1 MGDQND
7 EAFMTRLLY
16 ALAGADTARQFSP
29 HVWKTVMSLAHKGL
43 DYETVPVGFTA
54 IAAIEGGATATVP
67 LLRDGEKLVRD
78 SFDIA
83 LYLDE
88 TYPDR
93 PSLFGG
99 EGGKA
104 MARFIENWSQSTLH
118 MAVTRIAILDIHNL
132 LGAADRKYF
141 RRSREERLGA
151 SLEDIAAAG
160 RAEIEGFAK
169 KLQPL
174 RNMLKVQPFI
184 GGAGPLFPDYIVF
197 GALQWLRTTA
207 GTRVLEDDDA
217 VALWFRRCLDLH
229 GGVGHR
235 VTAA

>member
-1 MGDQND
+1 
-7 EAFMTRLLY
+7 MTRLLY
-16 ALAGADTARQFSP
+16 ALAGTDKARQFSP

-43 DYETVPVGFTA
+43 DYETVPVGFTEIKA
-54 IAAIEGGATATVP
+54 VEGGATATVP
-67 LLRDGEKLVRD
+67 LLRDGDRLVRD
-78 SFDIA
+78 SFEIA

-88 TYPDR
+88 AYPDR

-104 MARFIENWSQSTLH
+104 MARFIESWSQSALH

-132 LGAADRKYF
+132 LDPTDQAYF

-169 KLQPL
+169 RLQPL
-174 RNMLKVQPFI
+174 RNTLKIQPFI
-184 GGAGPLFPDYIVF
+184 GGEGPLFPDYIVF

-207 GTRVLEDDDA
+207 GTRVLAEDDP
-217 VALWFRRCLDLH
+217 VALWFGRCLDLH

>member
-1 MGDQND
+1 
-7 EAFMTRLLY
+7 MTRLLY
-16 ALAGADTARQFSP
+16 ALAGADKARQFSP

-43 DYETVPVGFTA
+43 DYETVPVSFTE
-54 IAAIEGGATATVP
+54 IPAIENGSTATVP
-67 LLRDGEKLVRD
+67 LLRDGDRLVRD
-78 SFDIA
+78 SFGIA

-88 TYPDR
+88 AYPDR

-118 MAVTRIAILDIHNL
+118 MAVTRIAILDIHDL
-132 LGAADRKYF
+132 LGPADKAYF
-141 RRSREERLGA
+141 RSSREERLGA
-151 SLEDIAAAG
+151 PLEEIAAAG
-160 RAEIEGFAK
+160 RAEVEGFAK

-184 GGAGPLFPDYIVF
+184 GGEGPLFPDYIVF

-207 GTRVLEDDDA
+207 GTKVLEADDP
-217 VALWFRRCLDLH
+217 VALWFARCLDLH

>member
-1 MGDQND
+1 
-7 EAFMTRLLY
+7 MTRLLY
-16 ALAGADTARQFSP
+16 ALCAADPARQFSP

-43 DYETVPVGFTA
+43 DYEMVPVPFTD
-54 IAAIEGGATATVP
+54 IPAIEGGRTATVP
-67 LLRDGEKLVRD
+67 LLRDGEQLVRD

-88 TYPDR
+88 AYPDR

-104 MARFIENWSQSTLH
+104 MARFIENWSQSALH
-118 MAVTRIAILDIHNL
+118 MAVTRIAILDIHDML
-132 LGAADRKYF
+132 APKDQAYF

-151 SLEDIAAAG
+151 SLEEIAAAG
-160 RAEIEGFAK
+160 RVEVEGFAK
-169 KLQPL
+169 RLQPL
-174 RNMLKVQPFI
+174 RNMLKGQPFI
-184 GGAGPLFPDYIVF
+184 GGEGPLFPDYIVF

-207 GTRVLEDDDA
+207 GTKVLAEDDL
-217 VALWFRRCLDLH
+217 VAGWFARCLDLH
-229 GGVGHR
+229 GGIGHR

>member
-1 MGDQND
+1 
-7 EAFMTRLLY
+7 MTRLLY
-16 ALAGADTARQFSP
+16 ALCAADPARQFSP

-43 DYETVPVGFTA
+43 DYETVPVPFTD
-54 IAAIEGGATATVP
+54 IPTIEGGCTATVP
-67 LLRDGEKLVRD
+67 LLRDGGKLVRD

-88 TYPDR
+88 AYPER

-99 EGGKA
+99 QGGRA
-104 MARFIENWSQSTLH
+104 MARFIENWSQSALH
-118 MAVTRIAILDIHNL
+118 MAVTRIAILDIHDML
-132 LGAADRKYF
+132 APQDQAYF

-169 KLQPL
+169 RLQPL
-174 RNMLKVQPFI
+174 RNMLKTQPFI
-184 GGAGPLFPDYIVF
+184 GGEGPLFADYIVF

-207 GTRVLEDDDA
+207 GTDVLAQDDP
-217 VALWFRRCLDLH
+217 VAGWFRRCLALH
-229 GGVGHR
+229 GGIGDR

>member
-1 MGDQND
+1 
-7 EAFMTRLLY
+7 
-16 ALAGADTARQFSP
+16 
-29 HVWKTVMSLAHKGL
+29 MSLAHKGL
-43 DYETVPVGFTA
+43 DYETVPVGFTQ
-54 IAAIEGGATATVP
+54 IAGIENGCTATVP
-67 LLRDGEKLVRD
+67 LLRDGEKLVAD
-78 SFDIA
+78 SFGIA

-88 TYPDR
+88 AYPDR

-118 MAVTRIAILDIHNL
+118 MAVTRIAILDIHDL
-132 LGAADRKYF
+132 LGPEDRAYF

-151 SLEDIAAAG
+151 PLEEIAAAG
-160 RAEIEGFAK
+160 RAEIEGFAR

-184 GGAGPLFPDYIVF
+184 GGEGPLFPDYIVF

-207 GTRVLEDDDA
+207 GVKVLEEDDP
-217 VALWFRRCLDLH
+217 VALWFARCLDLH

>member
-1 MGDQND
+1 
-7 EAFMTRLLY
+7 MTRLLY
-16 ALAGADTARQFSP
+16 ALAGADKARQFSP

-43 DYETVPVGFTA
+43 SYETVPVGFTE
-54 IAAIEGGATATVP
+54 IPGIENGGTPTVP
-67 LLRDGEKLVRD
+67 LLRDGDRLVRD

-88 TYPDR
+88 AYPDR

-99 EGGKA
+99 EGGRA

-118 MAVTRIAILDIHNL
+118 MAITRIAILDIHNL
-132 LGAADRKYF
+132 LGEADRAYF

-151 SLEDIAAAG
+151 SLEEIAAAG
-160 RAEIEGFAK
+160 RAEVEAFAK

-174 RNMLKVQPFI
+174 RNMLKIQPFI
-184 GGAGPLFPDYIVF
+184 GGESPLFPDYIVF

-207 GTRVLEDDDA
+207 GTKVLEDDDP
-217 VALWFRRCLDLH
+217 VALWFTRCLDLH
-229 GGVGHR
+229 GGTGRR

>member
-1 MGDQND
+1 
-7 EAFMTRLLY
+7 MTRLLY
-16 ALAGADTARQFSP
+16 ALSGADRTRQFSP

-43 DYETVPVGFTA
+43 SYETVPVGFTE
-54 IAAIEGGATATVP
+54 IPAIEDGSTATVP
-67 LLRDGEKLVRD
+67 LLRDGDRLVRD

-88 TYPDR
+88 AYPDR

-99 EGGKA
+99 EGGRA
-104 MARFIENWSQSTLH
+104 MARFIESWSQSALH

-132 LGAADRKYF
+132 LEPTDQTYF

-160 RAEIEGFAK
+160 KAEIEGFSK
-169 KLQPL
+169 RLQPL

-184 GGAGPLFPDYIVF
+184 GGEGPLFADYIVF

-207 GTRVLEDDDA
+207 GTKVLEEGDA
-217 VALWFRRCLDLH
+217 VAGWFARCLDLH

>member
-1 MGDQND
+1 
-7 EAFMTRLLY
+7 MTRLLY
-16 ALAGADTARQFSP
+16 ALAGADKARQFSP

-43 DYETVPVGFTA
+43 DYETVPVSFTD
-54 IAAIEGGATATVP
+54 IPAIENGCAATVP

-78 SFDIA
+78 SFEIA

-88 TYPDR
+88 AYPDR

-118 MAVTRIAILDIHNL
+118 MAVTRIAILHIHDL
-132 LGAADRKYF
+132 LGPEDRAYF

-160 RAEIEGFAK
+160 RVEVEGFAK

-184 GGAGPLFPDYIVF
+184 GGEAPLFPDYIVF

-207 GTRVLEDDDA
+207 GAKVLEADDP
-217 VALWFRRCLDLH
+217 VALWFARCLDLH

>member
-1 MGDQND
+1 
-7 EAFMTRLLY
+7 MTRLLY
-16 ALAGADTARQFSP
+16 ALCAADPARQFSP

-43 DYETVPVGFTA
+43 DYETVPVPFTEIPA
-54 IAAIEGGATATVP
+54 LEDGCTATVP
-67 LLRDGEKLVRD
+67 LLRDGKRLVRD

-88 TYPDR
+88 AYPDR

-104 MARFIENWSQSTLH
+104 MARFVETWSQSTLH
-118 MAVTRIAILDIHNL
+118 MAVTRIAILDIHDML
-132 LGAADRKYF
+132 APKDQAYF

-151 SLEDIAAAG
+151 SLEEIAAAG

-169 KLQPL
+169 RLQPL

-184 GGAGPLFPDYIVF
+184 GGEGPLFADYIVF

-207 GTRVLEDDDA
+207 GTRVLEEDDP

-229 GGVGHR
+229 GGVRRR

>member
-1 MGDQND
+1 
-7 EAFMTRLLY
+7 MTRLLY
-16 ALAGADTARQFSP
+16 ALSGADRTRQFSP

-43 DYETVPVGFTA
+43 AYETVPVGFTE
-54 IAAIEGGATATVP
+54 IPAIEGGSTATVP
-67 LLRDGEKLVRD
+67 LLRDGDRLVRD

-88 TYPDR
+88 AYPDR

-104 MARFIENWSQSTLH
+104 MARFIESWSQSILH

-132 LGAADRKYF
+132 LEPADQTYF

-160 RAEIEGFAK
+160 KAEVEGFSR

-184 GGAGPLFPDYIVF
+184 GGEGPLFPDYIVF

-207 GTRVLEDDDA
+207 GTKVLEEGDP
-217 VALWFRRCLDLH
+217 VADWFARCLDLH

>member
-1 MGDQND
+1 
-7 EAFMTRLLY
+7 MTRLLY
-16 ALAGADTARQFSP
+16 ALAGADKARQFSP

-43 DYETVPVGFTA
+43 DYETVPVGFTEIQA
-54 IAAIEGGATATVP
+54 VEGGATATLP
-67 LLRDGEKLVRD
+67 LLRDGETLVRD

-88 TYPDR
+88 AYPDR

-118 MAVTRIAILDIHNL
+118 MTITRIAVLDIHNL
-132 LGAADRKYF
+132 LGPLDRDYF

-174 RNMLKVQPFI
+174 RNMLKIQPFI
-184 GGAGPLFPDYIVF
+184 GGEGPLFPDYIVF

-207 GTRVLEDDDA
+207 GTTVLAEDDP
-217 VALWFRRCLDLH
+217 VALWFGRCLDLH

>member
-1 MGDQND
+1 
-7 EAFMTRLLY
+7 MTRLLY
-16 ALAGADTARQFSP
+16 ALSGADRTRQFSP

-43 DYETVPVGFTA
+43 AYETVPVGFTE
-54 IAAIEGGATATVP
+54 IPAIEGGSTATVP
-67 LLRDGEKLVRD
+67 LLRDGDRLVRD

-88 TYPDR
+88 AYPDR
-93 PSLFGG
+93 PALFGG
-99 EGGKA
+99 EGGRA
-104 MARFIENWSQSTLH
+104 MARFIESWSQSTLH

-132 LGAADRKYF
+132 LEPADQAYF

-160 RAEIEGFAK
+160 KAEVEGFAK

-184 GGAGPLFPDYIVF
+184 GGEGPLFPDYIVF

-207 GTRVLEDDDA
+207 GTKVLEEGDS
-217 VALWFRRCLDLH
+217 VAGWFARCLDLH

>member
-1 MGDQND
+1 
-7 EAFMTRLLY
+7 MTRLLY
-16 ALAGADTARQFSP
+16 ALSGADRTRQFSP

-43 DYETVPVGFTA
+43 DYETVPVGFTE
-54 IAAIEGGATATVP
+54 IPAIEGGATPTVP
-67 LLRDGEKLVRD
+67 LLRDGDRLVRD

-88 TYPDR
+88 AYPDR
-93 PSLFGG
+93 PSLFSG

-118 MAVTRIAILDIHNL
+118 MAVTRIAILDIHDL
-132 LGAADRKYF
+132 LGPTDRDYF

-160 RAEIEGFAK
+160 KAEVEGFAR

-174 RNMLKVQPFI
+174 RNMLKIQPFI
-184 GGAGPLFPDYIVF
+184 GGASPLFPDYIVF

-207 GTRVLEDDDA
+207 GTAVLEEGDP
-217 VALWFRRCLDLH
+217 VAGWFTRCLNLH
-229 GGVGHR
+229 GGIGHR
-235 VTAA
+235 VAAAQAVV

>member
-1 MGDQND
+1 
-7 EAFMTRLLY
+7 MTRLLY
-16 ALAGADTARQFSP
+16 ALAGADKARQFSP
-29 HVWKTVMSLAHKGL
+29 HVWKSVMSLAHKGL
-43 DYETVPVGFTA
+43 DYETVPVGFTE
-54 IAAIEGGATATVP
+54 IPAIEGGSTATVP
-67 LLRDGEKLVRD
+67 LLRDGDRLVRD

-83 LYLDE
+83 LYLEE

-118 MAVTRIAILDIHNL
+118 MAITRIAILDIHGL
-132 LGAADRKYF
+132 LGPEDRAYF

-169 KLQPL
+169 RLQPL

-184 GGAGPLFPDYIVF
+184 GGEGPLFPDYIVF

-207 GTRVLEDDDA
+207 GTKVLGEDDPVD
-217 VALWFRRCLDLH
+217 LWFARCLDLH

>member
-1 MGDQND
+1 
-7 EAFMTRLLY
+7 MTRKLY
-16 ALAGADTARQFSP
+16 ALSGADRTRQFSP

-43 DYETVPVGFTA
+43 DYETIPVAFTE
-54 IAAIEGGATATVP
+54 IPTIEDGGTATLP
-67 LLRDGEKLVRD
+67 LLRDGERLVRD

-83 LYLDE
+83 LYLDDA
-88 TYPDR
+88 YPDR
-93 PSLFGG
+93 PSLFAGD
-99 EGGKA
+99 GGKA
-104 MARFIENWSQSTLH
+104 MARFIENWTQSTLH

-132 LGAADRKYF
+132 LGPADREYF

-160 RAEIEGFAK
+160 KIEIEGFAK
-169 KLQPL
+169 KFQPL
-174 RNMLKVQPFI
+174 RNMLKKQPFI
-184 GGAGPLFPDYIVF
+184 GGEGPLFSDYIVF

-207 GTRVLEDDDA
+207 GTKVLESDDP
-217 VALWFRRCLDLH
+217 VADWFNRCLDLH